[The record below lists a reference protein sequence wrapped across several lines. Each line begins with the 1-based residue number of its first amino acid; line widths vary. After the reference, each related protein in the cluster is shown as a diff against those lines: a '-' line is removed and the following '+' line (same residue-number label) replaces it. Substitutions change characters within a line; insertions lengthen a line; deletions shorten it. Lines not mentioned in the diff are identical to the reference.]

1 MTAAMPTKRLCMLCW
16 LHQSELRGGWSA
28 SSSRSPGTYQ
38 WNLHPAVCHAP
49 PAALPPIPFLRMML
63 TGAGSSRR
71 GAQLTPK
78 ECERRWRS
86 AVRELRKAVE
96 ADHAYAEEV
105 PPQHPLSMAAHHCS
119 DWMSPGFGAPRSCM
133 NAANIQGCSLRRRRH
148 KRVKPSAWQPPSCD
162 AQEQRRTLCSTTSR
176 GSSQC
181 ARGRLRPERW
191 RVSTLRSCRDP

>member
-1 MTAAMPTKRLCMLCW
+1 MLCW

-105 PPQHPLSMAAHHCS
+105 PPQHPFHGCTSLLRLDEPGIRSSAVVHECS
-119 DWMSPGFGAPRSCM
+119 KHSGLLVTPSQAQKSE
-133 NAANIQGCSLRRRRH
+133 AVSVATSVLRRAGAETDAVLDDIARIVAVCSGPAATGALARLH
-148 KRVKPSAWQPPSCD
+148 PPFM
-162 AQEQRRTLCSTTSR
+162 
-176 GSSQC
+176 
-181 ARGRLRPERW
+181 P
-191 RVSTLRSCRDP
+191 